1 MQISAIQIDVRLGDT
16 DFNLRQAAK
25 WIRRAGREGSNLA
38 VLPECMLAGYCFD
51 SREEAFKAAIRL
63 QDERWQMLIESV
75 SEHQMH
81 AVVGFL
87 ECDEQGRLFNAAAI
101 VGPQGIV
108 GSYRKVHLP
117 QLGVDRFVDG
127 GSQPYQVYPVGDALV
142 GLAICYDSSFPEPS
156 RVLGLKKADIIAL
169 PTNWPVAA
177 VRTAEV
183 VPPAR
188 SMENHLYFVAANRVG
203 QERRFLFCG
212 RSSIHGP
219 DGVELARAVED
230 SEQILHAEA
239 DLAQARNKRIER
251 TVGAHVIDRFA
262 DRRPAFYGPI
272 VEPLE

>member
-1 MQISAIQIDVRLGDT
+1 MQISAIQIDVHLGDT
-16 DFNLRQAAK
+16 ETNLRRAAE
-25 WIRRAGREGSNLA
+25 WIARAGREGSDLA

-51 SREEAFKAAIRL
+51 SRQEASQAAINL
-63 QDERWQMLIESV
+63 QDERWQTLIDV
-75 SEHQMH
+75 VGEHQMH

-87 ECDEQGRLFNAAAI
+87 ETDGQGRLFNAAAI
-101 VGPQGIV
+101 VGPDGIV
-108 GSYRKVHLP
+108 GCYRKIHLP
-117 QLGVDRFVDG
+117 QLGVDRFVDAG
-127 GSQPYQVYPVGDALV
+127 QQPYQVHTAGDARI
-142 GLAICYDSSFPEPS
+142 GMAICYDSSFPEPI
-156 RVLGLKKADIIAL
+156 RVLGLKRADIIAL

-212 RSSIHGP
+212 RSSIYGP
-219 DGVELARAVED
+219 DGVELAHAVDD
-230 SEQILHAEA
+230 SEQILHAKA
-239 DLAQARNKRIER
+239 DLEQARNKRIER
-251 TVGAHVIDRFA
+251 TAGAHVIDRFA